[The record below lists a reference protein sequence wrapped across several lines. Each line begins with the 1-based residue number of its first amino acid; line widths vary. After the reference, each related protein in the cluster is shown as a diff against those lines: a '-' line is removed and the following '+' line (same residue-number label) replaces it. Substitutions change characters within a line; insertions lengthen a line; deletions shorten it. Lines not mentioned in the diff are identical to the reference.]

1 MFETTARLAAS
12 GSLRTNV
19 LVQFLPLSLALHG
32 LALGAAAWL
41 SIQSAPG
48 ASDPPI
54 PVVFLEGSAPPLPLG
69 DQTGTASEA
78 EVVRADRAERA
89 AETDVEDF
97 DETASDE
104 TVADTSPGKDDQ
116 GTSVDAAAV
125 ASGDPGGQINGRSDG
140 KAGSHGTD
148 GLNPGDDE
156 RPYRP
161 GGNVAEPRLVFRVE
175 PFYPEVARKA
185 RIEGVVVLQAIIG
198 KNGSVEDLHL
208 VKSANVLLD
217 AAAMEAVSR
226 WRYAPAA
233 LNGFAVRVYLTVTVE
248 FRLR

>member
-1 MFETTARLAAS
+1 MFETAARLSAS
-12 GSLRTNV
+12 GNLRTDV
-19 LVQFLPLSLALHG
+19 RVRSLPLAIALHG
-32 LALGAAAWL
+32 LAVGAAVWL

-54 PVVFLEGSAPPLPLG
+54 QVIFLEGSAPPLSLG
-69 DQTGTASEA
+69 DPSGSASTA
-78 EVVRADRAERA
+78 EVVRAERTERP
-89 AETDVEDF
+89 AETDVED
-97 DETASDE
+97 SDE
-104 TVADTSPGKDDQ
+104 SASEDPAEDPSPGQDDQ
-116 GTSVDAAAV
+116 RTGEAQAA
-125 ASGDPGGQINGRSDG
+125 ASGDRSGEINGKTDG
-140 KAGSHGTD
+140 RAGSHGTD
-148 GLNPGDDE
+148 GQDPGDDE

-175 PFYPEVARKA
+175 PSYPEVARKA
-185 RIEGVVVLQAIIG
+185 RIEGVVILQAIIG

-226 WRYAPAA
+226 WRYAPAT

>member
-1 MFETTARLAAS
+1 MFETVARLSAS
-12 GSLRTNV
+12 GNLRTDV
-19 LVQFLPLSLALHG
+19 RVRSLPLSIALHG
-32 LALGAAAWL
+32 LAVGAAAWL

-54 PVVFLEGSAPPLPLG
+54 PVVFLEGSAPPLALG
-69 DQTGTASEA
+69 DQSGSASTT
-78 EVVRADRAERA
+78 EVVRADPAERA
-89 AETDVEDF
+89 QTDVEDS
-97 DETASDE
+97 DASD
-104 TVADTSPGKDDQ
+104 ADEAAADPSPGKDDS
-116 GTSVDAAAV
+116 GTGDVAAA
-125 ASGDPGGQINGRSDG
+125 ASGDPRGQIDGRPDG
-140 KAGSHGTD
+140 IADSHGKD
-148 GLNPGDDE
+148 GPNPGDDE

-175 PFYPEVARKA
+175 PSYPEVARKA
-185 RIEGVVVLQAIIG
+185 RIEGVVILQAIIG

-217 AAAMEAVSR
+217 AAAVEAVSR
-226 WRYAPAA
+226 WRYAPAT

>member
-1 MFETTARLAAS
+1 MFETAARLSAS

-19 LVQFLPLSLALHG
+19 RVWSLPLSIALHG
-32 LALGAAAWL
+32 LAVGVAAWL

-69 DQTGTASEA
+69 DQSGSATTT

-89 AETDVEDF
+89 SETDVEDS
-97 DETASDE
+97 DASASDE
-104 TVADTSPGKDDQ
+104 TAADPSSEKDDKGTSDVAATPLGDPRGELDGRPGGMADSHGKD
-116 GTSVDAAAV
+116 G
-125 ASGDPGGQINGRSDG
+125 P
-140 KAGSHGTD
+140 
-148 GLNPGDDE
+148 NPGDDE

-161 GGNVAEPRLVFRVE
+161 GGSVAEPRLVLRIE
-175 PFYPEVARKA
+175 PPYPEVARKA
-185 RIEGVVVLQAIIG
+185 RIEGVVILQAIIG
-198 KNGSVEDLHL
+198 KNGNVEDLHL

-226 WRYAPAA
+226 WRYAPAT